1 MSKKSIEKEAEEQ
14 RKQDEKWNDY
24 ELPEGFVPNKALLFG
39 FQAAY
44 AIVPLICAIILMVL
58 TIAPLSA
65 GQSVTTFIADV
76 ISESTTYVI
85 RGVVSLFIVLAV
97 IIITLEAAS
106 RVAESLSINFA
117 GVQKRAI
124 REAFGCFLVAG
135 VLPLVL
141 CFVGKRF
148 MIGGFQTSWAIP
160 MAVTSFVYLI
170 WIIVESSIKKD
181 VKTEQGEEP
190 SLLYKSFL
198 SVYGEKVKSNQK
210 KIRVARELIVSVLV
224 IGLLAIQIAVPF
236 TSEKEYLTE
245 ERVATLQENEDL
257 TFDELL
263 DTLGTPAHWA
273 ISENKE
279 DAIYVFYGSE
289 MTCSVFSKIDNLA
302 LLPVANYAEEKG
314 KVISVCI
321 VEVKDSKVADI
332 VFYED
337 ITDISIDIDFS
348 F

>member
-198 SVYGEKVKSNQK
+198 SVYGEKVKSNH
-210 KIRVARELIVSVLV
+210 
-224 IGLLAIQIAVPF
+224 
-236 TSEKEYLTE
+236 
-245 ERVATLQENEDL
+245 
-257 TFDELL
+257 ELL

-289 MTCSVFSKIDNLA
+289 MACSVFSKIDNLA